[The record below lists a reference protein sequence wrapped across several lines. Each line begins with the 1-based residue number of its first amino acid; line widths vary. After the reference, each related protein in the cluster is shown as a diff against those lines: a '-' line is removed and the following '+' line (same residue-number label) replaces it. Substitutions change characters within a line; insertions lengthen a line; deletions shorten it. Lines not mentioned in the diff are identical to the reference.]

1 MFQALK
7 RIEKELAYL
16 NKQDVFFSVGP
27 IDYSNM
33 FEWLAQ
39 LPGPKD
45 SPYEGGIFDLNIK
58 FPTNYPYH
66 PPKVEFMTRIYHP
79 CIQISTGRK
88 SFDFLFENWNPD
100 FRIYDIILKIQNG
113 LKNPDIKHNI
123 WEKDIANQYE
133 VSREEFE
140 KTAREWTKRYAD
152 NYNSLSEEASEDE
165 ELTKIIIKFNYEGYV
180 FAKEGYLEDQLKN
193 VVNRSTFGNF
203 MNKNSIICLYYGL
216 RLNTESFIS
225 DIITITDKDRKEMNI
240 RILYPILNNQDDNNN
255 NLDNSKIKSKE
266 VICPKCFEQSNIKI

>member
-1 MFQALK
+1 MSQALK

-27 IDYSNM
+27 IDDRNM

-58 FPTNYPYH
+58 FPKNYPYH

-79 CIQISTGRK
+79 CIQISTGRT

-193 VVNRSTFGNF
+193 VVNRSIFGNF
-203 MNKNSIICLYYGL
+203 MNKNSIIFLYYGL
-216 RLNTESFIS
+216 RLNTESYIS

-240 RILYPILNNQDDNNN
+240 RILYPILNN
-255 NLDNSKIKSKE
+255 
-266 VICPKCFEQSNIKI
+266 